1 MTTTGSGSSNT
12 HGGHTLYVHYDI
24 QEISNGT
31 RITRMR
37 DKDNIPES
45 EYRRGVST
53 SQ

>member
-1 MTTTGSGSSNT
+1 MSTTGSGSSNKYGEDAFYA
-12 HGGHTLYVHYDI
+12 HCDM

-37 DKDNIPES
+37 DKDNIQES